1 MLKSTK
7 HSFLKVELKDRDK
20 NASLDMLKEAR
31 KAAEKSIFIDAGKV
45 VADLEPATMSFM
57 EKSIPNIAYHYVV
70 PTKSVEHRYN
80 IVAVFNKEN
89 DKLRIHLY
97 VSAPEYQNM
106 FPLLGRFTV
115 DKNYTVSFK
124 DSGSIALNSMPDIAK
139 SRKQLAYGELDRLFA
154 LLDYEFALKE
164 DVTSIYAITKLKDK
178 VSYNNYI
185 VTERKQDNVEIINT
199 IEYTYEATVLDLE
212 ANMLENLPFNK
223 FYLKIGFIGDE
234 IDPVYALFDHGKL
247 HGIMKPKGRG
257 SIVSVGYVDL
267 NEAKLGSPINV
278 NVSKVKGFLAKDGY
292 DIQDVALMLNI
303 LSKAY
308 IEFMYKFHRLVPYSE
323 NVSNS
328 YSEHITHVIN
338 NTSVHKIVILNP
350 DSKKLSTQGHKGG
363 THASPREHIRI
374 GHPRRY
380 KSGKEI
386 WIDEKTINE
395 GKVGKITKT
404 YKMVN

>member
-7 HSFLKVELKDRDK
+7 YSFLKSELKDRDK
-20 NASLDMLKEAR
+20 NASLDMIKEAR
-31 KAAEKSIFIDAGKV
+31 KAAEKSIFIDANKV
-45 VADLEPATMSFM
+45 IAELEPASMTFM
-57 EKSIPNIAYHYVV
+57 ENNIPNITYHYTV
-70 PTKSVEHRYN
+70 PTKRVENRYN
-80 IVAVFNKEN
+80 VAAVFNKEN

-97 VSAPEYQNM
+97 VSAPEYPNM

-124 DSGSIALNSMPDIAK
+124 DTGSIALASMPDIVK
-139 SRKQLAYGELDRLFA
+139 SRKELAYAQLDRLLA
-154 LLDYEFALKE
+154 LLDYDFALKD
-164 DVTSIYAITKLKDK
+164 DVSNIYAITKLKDRA
-178 VSYNNYI
+178 SYNNYVI
-185 VTERKQDNVEIINT
+185 TERKHDTVEIINT

-212 ANMLENLPFNK
+212 IDMLENLPFNK

-234 IDPVYALFDHGKL
+234 TDPVYALFDHGKL

-257 SIVSVGYVDL
+257 SIVSIGYVDL

-278 NVSKVKGFLAKDGY
+278 NASKVKGFLAKDGY

-328 YSEHITHVIN
+328 YSEHITHVTN

-374 GHPRRY
+374 GHLRRY

-386 WIDEKTINE
+386 WIGENTINE
-395 GKVGKITKT
+395 GKIGKITKT